1 MKEKIS
7 AAAYADTKPHYEVL
21 NGFRGVAALIV
32 VWYHIF
38 ESFATSQL
46 DQVINHGYLAVDF
59 FFILSGFV
67 IAYAYDDR
75 FGRGGMS
82 ALVFIKR
89 RIIRLHPMVILGAV
103 LGGLLFYTQ
112 GCEFWEVSRIAV
124 GTFLVSLLL
133 HLFLLPVVPGSTYE
147 VRGIGE
153 MFPLNGP
160 AWSLFYEY
168 VGNLLYVL
176 ILRKLP
182 TILLSVFVG
191 LIGVLLFWQSVYGV
205 LGGVGFGFAL
215 NEEGILGGPLRLLF
229 SFSAGLLLARFMRVH
244 KGFSLSYAFLVGSLL
259 IILICALPRITMD
272 APVEGTFSWNGLYE
286 ALCVLFLFPF
296 IVNIGANER
305 IENPF
310 LLRICRFLGDI
321 SYPLYIVHYPFL
333 YLYFAWVNNNEHTF
347 LSSIHGALA
356 LYFGCI
362 VLAYISLKV
371 YDIPVRK
378 WLTSKWLR

>member
-21 NGFRGVAALIV
+21 NGFRGVAALMV

-75 FGRGGMS
+75 FGMGGMS
-82 ALVFIKR
+82 ALAFIKR

-133 HLFLLPVVPGSTYE
+133 HLFLLPVVPGSPYE

-191 LIGVLLFWQSVYGV
+191 LMGVLLFWQSVYGV

-259 IILICALPRITMD
+259 IVLICALPRITMD
-272 APVEGTFSWNGLYE
+272 APVESTFSWNGLYE
-286 ALCVLFLFPF
+286 ALCVLFVFPF

-333 YLYFAWVNNNEHTF
+333 YLYFAWVKNNEHTF
-347 LSSIHGALA
+347 ISSIHGALA

-378 WLTSKWLR
+378 WLTNKWLR